1 MLSGLCL
8 VIVFCVAFLVSSLDG
23 TVTSVMCLLF
33 SCWAFEK
40 MGVDKVKRI
49 NWNKMVEL
57 GHLDL
62 ED

>member
-1 MLSGLCL
+1 M
-8 VIVFCVAFLVSSLDG
+8 FYVAFLVSSLDG
-23 TVTSVMCLLF
+23 TVTSVTCLLF